1 MPLGIQNNSKDPFE
15 TFLDQLN
22 EPREVI
28 QEQVEIPEPSVS
40 TTELVPEGTEPDPV
54 MERKKAELAMIP
66 AEVVVD
72 VIDTTAISINSYIA
86 KEPVEGATAEEKQNL
101 QKAVAN
107 YLRETDIDISPG
119 KLVLVLV
126 LMIYG
131 PKLMQAWQTRKQNI
145 EMEAMRTEMEAQ
157 REFIKD
163 LEAKLK
169 NKEVNHATVPGV

>member
-1 MPLGIQNNSKDPFE
+1 MPVGIQNNTKDPFE

-28 QEQVEIPEPSVS
+28 QPQVEIPEPEPAAA
-40 TTELVPEGTEPDPV
+40 ELVPEGTEPDPV
-54 MERKKAELAMIP
+54 MERKKVELAMIP

-86 KEPVEGATAEEKQNL
+86 KEPVEGATAEEKQSL

-107 YLRETDIDISPG
+107 YLRDTNIDISPG

-145 EMEAMRTEMEAQ
+145 EMEAMRSHIQ
-157 REFIKD
+157 D
-163 LEAKLK
+163 LEAQLK
-169 NKEVNHATVPGV
+169 EKEVNHATVPSV

>member
-1 MPLGIQNNSKDPFE
+1 MPVGIQNNTKDPFE

-28 QEQVEIPEPSVS
+28 QPQVEIPEPEPAAA
-40 TTELVPEGTEPDPV
+40 ELVPEGTEPDPV

-86 KEPVEGATAEEKQNL
+86 KEPVEGATAEEKQSL

-107 YLRETDIDISPG
+107 YLRDTNIDISPG

-145 EMEAMRTEMEAQ
+145 EMEAMRSHIQ
-157 REFIKD
+157 D
-163 LEAKLK
+163 LEAQLK
-169 NKEVNHATVPGV
+169 EKEVNHATVPSV